1 DQLATLVSN
10 GSTLQTPFGG
20 TWADALGQD
29 LLAQNPVL
37 RTDINFFPNSSIA
50 LPVVATSGQSGT
62 TLFTTGFL
70 QALAPATDLMSK
82 PNEFAGIPSQQL
94 GVTSNFG
101 IADPAQY
108 YTNTYTGSPQMIK
121 DLTPPTTTWTLTDAA
136 SAAAAWG
143 GQSDFAL
150 QTPDSVGSATPT
162 YAAPDEASMWAA
174 VSDMSAQPDGT
185 LVPNPRATAVNGV
198 EPYPLTYVE
207 YAIAPTQPLV
217 NADCS
222 PKTQAQQ
229 NLVSWLNYITGV
241 GQSELPAGM
250 APLNPVLQ
258 GQAAAA
264 IAKVGQAAPA
274 CTTTPTAIPAATTTP
289 SSNGGSGASGAS
301 GTSALGSG
309 GSSLG
314 SGSDLSLGSL
324 GAATA
329 LGGPAGGSGTGA
341 GTGSTPKKSPE
352 QAAVALSRFT
362 GHPSSSWIGPLIGLL
377 ALAVVLPA
385 FVLAASGASL
395 REALAGLGG
404 SRSNRRRRGRLPPPP
419 GPS

>member
-1 DQLATLVSN
+1 
-10 GSTLQTPFGG
+10 
-20 TWADALGQD
+20 

-37 RTDINFFPNSSIA
+37 RTDINFFPNSSVA
-50 LPVVATSGQSGT
+50 LPIVATSGQSGT

-108 YTNTYTGSPQMIK
+108 YTNTYTGSPQLIK
-121 DLTPPTTTWTLTDAA
+121 NLTPPTTTWTLTDAA

-185 LVPNPRATAVNGV
+185 LMPDPHAAAVNGV

-222 PKTQAQQ
+222 PNTQAQQ

-241 GQSELPAGM
+241 GQSQLPAGM

-274 CTTTPTAIPAATTTP
+274 CTQTTVTTTPPATTTP
-289 SSNGGSGASGAS
+289 SSDGGSGASGT
-301 GTSALGSG
+301 GALGSG
-309 GSSLG
+309 SGSLG

-329 LGGPAGGSGTGA
+329 LGGPAGGSGTGV
-341 GTGSTPKKSPE
+341 GTGSTPKKGPE

-377 ALAVVLPA
+377 ALAIVLPA

-395 REALAGLGG
+395 REALAGL
-404 SRSNRRRRGRLPPPP
+404 SSSRRRRGRMPPPP
-419 GPS
+419 GPGS